1 MTKGSGKPERNL
13 KQTYA
18 SEVEAEVAA
27 EQEIKK
33 FEAQEEFT
41 AEFPDGRLP
50 SEENPYLPV
59 VNSVI

>member
-1 MTKGSGKPERNL
+1 MTKGSGKPERKL

-18 SEVEAEVAA
+18 SEVEAEAAA

-33 FEAQEEFT
+33 FEAQEGFT

-50 SEENPYLPV
+50 SEENPYPSRY
-59 VNSVI
+59 NSVI